1 MTANNELWTV
11 GKILKWTENY
21 FKEKGV
27 ETPRLDAEVLLAKL
41 LKRER
46 IYLYVHF
53 DEPLQPDELASFRE
67 MIKNALFTCL

>member
-27 ETPRLDAEVLLAKL
+27 NIVIANKNFKKL
-41 LKRER
+41 K
-46 IYLYVHF
+46 
-53 DEPLQPDELASFRE
+53 
-67 MIKNALFTCL
+67 M